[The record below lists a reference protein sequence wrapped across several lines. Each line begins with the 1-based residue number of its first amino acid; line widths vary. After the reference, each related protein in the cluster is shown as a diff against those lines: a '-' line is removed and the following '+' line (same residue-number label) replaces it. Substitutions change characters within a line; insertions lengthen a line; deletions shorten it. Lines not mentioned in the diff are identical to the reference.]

1 MNISIDEHG
10 QELIKR
16 KIESGDYGSPEEVVE
31 KALALLDERDKK
43 LDALRKD
50 IQLGIDQADKGQLTP
65 ASEVFDELKR
75 RNSKLTKRRG

>member
-31 KALALLDERDKK
+31 KAKK
-43 LDALRKD
+43 LAE
-50 IQLGIDQADKGQLTP
+50 A
-65 ASEVFDELKR
+65 A
-75 RNSKLTKRRG
+75 